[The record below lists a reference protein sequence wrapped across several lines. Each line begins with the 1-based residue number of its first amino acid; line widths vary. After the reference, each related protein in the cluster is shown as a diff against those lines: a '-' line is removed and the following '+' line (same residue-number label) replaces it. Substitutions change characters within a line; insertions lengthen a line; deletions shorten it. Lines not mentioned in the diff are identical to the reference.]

1 MGKTLFITLIFSIF
15 TTKAQELWDLKKCID
30 FALENNLQI
39 KQGQLNKKISEAN
52 YLRSKLASFP
62 SVNGFV
68 SHNYNFG
75 RTIDPF
81 TNQFATQ
88 TVQSNAFS
96 ISANWVLF
104 NGFQTINAIRQNNFN
119 SLASKYDLEKIKNDI
134 VLAVISAYLNI
145 IYLEEQLQIAE
156 QQITL
161 SQKQV
166 DRISLLV
173 NTGSA
178 ARGSLLDMQAQLAND
193 ELQKV
198 NIQNQLDIAYLNLMQ
213 LMELNSQERIKIV
226 KPQTML
232 PVEDIFNKTP
242 SSIYQEAL
250 NNQPDI
256 KAAELRVKSA
266 YMGLL
271 SAKGSYYPRLIIS
284 TSFGTGYSGLR
295 KEVIGKPIL
304 SGFDTIGVTTSM
316 DFVLVPNYAFD
327 TRVIPFN
334 RQLEDNLNRTI
345 GLSLTIPIFNA
356 FQAKTSSTLAKIQ
369 KNNAELA
376 LESAKRQLEKNIQQ
390 AYADAMAAYKKYL
403 ATEKSVNALAESFS
417 YTEQRF
423 NVGAANTFEYNDAK
437 TRLARAKAE
446 LLQSKFD
453 YAFKVKILDFYL
465 GKPLDLN

>member
-1 MGKTLFITLIFSIF
+1 MRKALFIIIFFSIY
-15 TTKAQELWDLKKCID
+15 TGKAQEIWDLKKCID

-39 KQGQLNKKISEAN
+39 KQGQLNKNISEAN
-52 YLRSKLASFP
+52 YLRSKAASLP
-62 SVNGFV
+62 TVNGFV

-81 TNQFATQ
+81 TNQFANQ

-96 ISANWVLF
+96 VSANWVLF

-119 SLASKYDLEKIKNDI
+119 LLANKYDLEKVKNDI

-156 QQITL
+156 QQISL

-178 ARGSLLDMQAQLAND
+178 AKGNLLDMQAQLAND

-198 NIQNQLDIAYLNLMQ
+198 TIQNQLDIAYLNLMQ
-213 LMELNSQERIKIV
+213 LMELNSQEKIKVV
-226 KPQTML
+226 KPQTVL
-232 PVEDIFNKTP
+232 PVEDILNKTP
-242 SSIYQEAL
+242 LSIYQTAI

-271 SAKGSYYPRLIIS
+271 SARGAYSPRLAIS

-295 KEVIGKPIL
+295 KEVIGNPVL
-304 SGFDTIGVTTSM
+304 SGFDTIGVTTAM
-316 DFVLVPNYAFD
+316 DFVLVPNYTFD
-327 TRVIPFN
+327 TRVTPFN

-345 GLSLTIPIFNA
+345 GLSLTIPIFNG
-356 FQAKTSSTLAKIQ
+356 FQVRTSSSLAKIQ
-369 KNNAELA
+369 KSNAELA
-376 LESAKRQLEKNIQQ
+376 LESAKRQLEKTIQQ
-390 AYADAMAAYKKYL
+390 AYADAIAAYKKYL
-403 ATEKSVNALAESFS
+403 ATEKSVNALTESFS

-423 NVGAANTFEYNDAK
+423 NVGAVNTLEYNDAK
-437 TRLARAKAE
+437 NRLARAKAE

-453 YAFKVKILDFYL
+453 YAFKVKILDFYQ
-465 GKPLDLN
+465 GNPINLN

>member
-1 MGKTLFITLIFSIF
+1 MRKALFIIIFFSIY
-15 TTKAQELWDLKKCID
+15 TAKAQEIWDLKKCID

-39 KQGQLNKKISEAN
+39 KQGQLNKNISEAN
-52 YLRSKLASFP
+52 YLRSKAASLP
-62 SVNGFV
+62 TVNGFV

-81 TNQFATQ
+81 TNQFANQ

-96 ISANWVLF
+96 VSANWVLF

-119 SLASKYDLEKIKNDI
+119 LLANKYDLEKVKNDI

-156 QQITL
+156 QQISL

-178 ARGSLLDMQAQLAND
+178 AKGNLLDMQAQLAND

-198 NIQNQLDIAYLNLMQ
+198 TIQNQLDIAYLNLMQ
-213 LMELNSQERIKIV
+213 LMELNSQEKIKVV
-226 KPQTML
+226 KPQTVL
-232 PVEDIFNKTP
+232 PVEDILNKTP
-242 SSIYQEAL
+242 LSIYQTAI

-271 SAKGSYYPRLIIS
+271 SARGAYSPRLAIS

-295 KEVIGKPIL
+295 KEVIGNPVL
-304 SGFDTIGVTTSM
+304 SGFDTIGVTTAM
-316 DFVLVPNYAFD
+316 DFVLVPNYTFD
-327 TRVIPFN
+327 TRVTPFN

-345 GLSLTIPIFNA
+345 GLSLTIPIFNG
-356 FQAKTSSTLAKIQ
+356 FQVRTSSSLAKIQ
-369 KNNAELA
+369 KSNAELA
-376 LESAKRQLEKNIQQ
+376 LESAKRQLEKTIQQ
-390 AYADAMAAYKKYL
+390 AYADAIAAYKKYL
-403 ATEKSVNALAESFS
+403 ATEKSVNALTESFS

-423 NVGAANTFEYNDAK
+423 NVGAVNTLEYNDAK
-437 TRLARAKAE
+437 NRLARAKAE

-453 YAFKVKILDFYL
+453 YAFKVKILDFYQ
-465 GKPLDLN
+465 GNPINLN

>member
-1 MGKTLFITLIFSIF
+1 MRKALFIIIFFSIF
-15 TTKAQELWDLKKCID
+15 TAKAQEIWDLKKCID

-39 KQGQLNKKISEAN
+39 KQGQLNKNISEAN
-52 YLRSKLASFP
+52 YLRSKTATLP
-62 SVNGFV
+62 TVNGFV

-81 TNQFATQ
+81 TNQFANQ

-96 ISANWVLF
+96 VSANWVLF

-119 SLASKYDLEKIKNDI
+119 LLANKYDLEKVKNDI

-156 QQITL
+156 QQIFL

-178 ARGSLLDMQAQLAND
+178 AKGNLLDMQAQLAND

-198 NIQNQLDIAYLNLMQ
+198 TIQNQLDIAYLNLMQ
-213 LMELNSQERIKIV
+213 LMELNSQEKIKVV
-226 KPQTML
+226 KPQTVL
-232 PVEDIFNKTP
+232 PVEDILNKTP
-242 SSIYQEAL
+242 LSIYQTAI

-271 SAKGSYYPRLIIS
+271 SARGAYSPRLAIS

-295 KEVIGKPIL
+295 KEVIGNPVL
-304 SGFDTIGVTTSM
+304 SGFDTIGVTTAM
-316 DFVLVPNYAFD
+316 DFVLVPNYTFD
-327 TRVIPFN
+327 TRVTPFN

-345 GLSLTIPIFNA
+345 GLSLTIPIFNG
-356 FQAKTSSTLAKIQ
+356 FQVRTSSSLAKIQ
-369 KNNAELA
+369 KSNAELA
-376 LESAKRQLEKNIQQ
+376 LESAKRQLEKTIQQ
-390 AYADAMAAYKKYL
+390 AYADAIAAYKKYL
-403 ATEKSVNALAESFS
+403 ATEKSVNALTESFS

-423 NVGAANTFEYNDAK
+423 NVGAVNTLEYNDAK
-437 TRLARAKAE
+437 NRLARAKAE

-453 YAFKVKILDFYL
+453 YAFKVKILDFYQ
-465 GKPLDLN
+465 GNPINLN

>member
-1 MGKTLFITLIFSIF
+1 MRKALFIIIFFSIF
-15 TTKAQELWDLKKCID
+15 TAKAQEIWDLKKCID

-39 KQGQLNKKISEAN
+39 KQGQLNKNISEAN
-52 YLRSKLASFP
+52 YLRSKAASLP
-62 SVNGFV
+62 TVNGFV

-81 TNQFATQ
+81 TNQFANQ

-96 ISANWVLF
+96 VSANWVLF

-119 SLASKYDLEKIKNDI
+119 LLANKYDLEKVKNDI

-156 QQITL
+156 QQISL

-178 ARGSLLDMQAQLAND
+178 AKGNLLNMQAQLAND

-198 NIQNQLDIAYLNLMQ
+198 TIQNQLDIAYLNLMQ
-213 LMELNSQERIKIV
+213 LMELNSQEKIKVV
-226 KPQTML
+226 KPQTVL
-232 PVEDIFNKTP
+232 PVEDILNKTP
-242 SSIYQEAL
+242 LSIYQTAI

-256 KAAELRVKSA
+256 KAAELRVKGA

-271 SAKGSYYPRLIIS
+271 SARGAYSPRLAIS

-295 KEVIGKPIL
+295 KEVIGNPVL
-304 SGFDTIGVTTSM
+304 SGFDTIGVTTAM
-316 DFVLVPNYAFD
+316 DFVLVPNYTFD
-327 TRVIPFN
+327 TRVTPFN

-345 GLSLTIPIFNA
+345 GLSLTIPIFNG
-356 FQAKTSSTLAKIQ
+356 FQVRTSSTLAKIQ
-369 KNNAELA
+369 KSNAELA
-376 LESAKRQLEKNIQQ
+376 LESAKRQLEKTIQQ
-390 AYADAMAAYKKYL
+390 AYADAIAAYKKYL
-403 ATEKSVNALAESFS
+403 ATEKSVNALTESFS

-423 NVGAANTFEYNDAK
+423 NVGAVNTLEYNDAK
-437 TRLARAKAE
+437 NRLARAKAE

-453 YAFKVKILDFYL
+453 YAFKVKILDFYQ
-465 GKPLDLN
+465 GNPINLN

>member
-1 MGKTLFITLIFSIF
+1 MRKALFIIIFFSIY
-15 TTKAQELWDLKKCID
+15 TGKAQEIWDLKKCID

-39 KQGQLNKKISEAN
+39 KQGQLNKNISEAN
-52 YLRSKLASFP
+52 YLRSKAASLP
-62 SVNGFV
+62 TVNGFV

-81 TNQFATQ
+81 TNQFANQ

-96 ISANWVLF
+96 VSANWVLF

-119 SLASKYDLEKIKNDI
+119 LLANKYDLEKVKNDI

-156 QQITL
+156 QQISL

-178 ARGSLLDMQAQLAND
+178 AKGNLLDMQAQLAND

-198 NIQNQLDIAYLNLMQ
+198 TIQNQLDIAYLNLMQ
-213 LMELNSQERIKIV
+213 LMELNSQDKIKVV
-226 KPQTML
+226 KPQTVL
-232 PVEDIFNKTP
+232 PVEDILNKTP
-242 SSIYQEAL
+242 LSIYQTAI

-271 SAKGSYYPRLIIS
+271 SARGAYSPRLAIS

-295 KEVIGKPIL
+295 KEVIGNPVL
-304 SGFDTIGVTTSM
+304 SGFDTIGVTTAM
-316 DFVLVPNYAFD
+316 DFVLVPNYTFD
-327 TRVIPFN
+327 TRVTPFN

-345 GLSLTIPIFNA
+345 ALSLTIPIFNG
-356 FQAKTSSTLAKIQ
+356 FQVRTSSSLAKIQ
-369 KNNAELA
+369 KSNAELA
-376 LESAKRQLEKNIQQ
+376 LESAKRQLEKTIQQ
-390 AYADAMAAYKKYL
+390 AYADAIAAYKKYL
-403 ATEKSVNALAESFS
+403 ATEKSVNALTESFS

-423 NVGAANTFEYNDAK
+423 NVGAVNTLEYNDAK
-437 TRLARAKAE
+437 NRLARAKAE

-453 YAFKVKILDFYL
+453 YAFKVKILDFYQ
-465 GKPLDLN
+465 GNPINLN